1 MSRKLEYSI
10 KLWKKKKQQVISYYD
25 ERKKIIE
32 KEIEYYLCKIGEI
45 DYDIINSYYMISKYY
60 MRYGELKYLVKD
72 DVKEYKKYFYLS
84 AKAADLCINLL
95 NKGIQTFE
103 EVRLKLLS
111 YGGIYATIQAIIA
124 GDNELALQLAGEKSM
139 IGCILLERY
148 EEAPQYTIPYD
159 DDTYVNQSFISV
171 ARGDEEM
178 LKKSVESAI
187 KQIRKEARMDVTLI
201 DEYSLAAL
209 ILARKRGMNFD
220 IHVAEIPEGLLEDTP
235 LDYESLKLPIPEHVQ
250 ELLEK

>member
-1 MSRKLEYSI
+1 MSRKLEYYI
-10 KLWKKKKQQVISYYD
+10 KLWEKKKKQVISYYD
-25 ERKKIIE
+25 ESKTDIE
-32 KEIEYYLCKIGEI
+32 KEIEYYLGKIREK
-45 DYDIINSYYMISKYY
+45 DSDIIDTYYMMSKYY
-60 MRYGELKYLVKD
+60 MRYGELKYLVQD

-84 AKAADLCINLL
+84 AKAANLCIKLL
-95 NKGIQTFE
+95 NKEIQTFE
-103 EVRLKLLS
+103 RVRRDLLS

-148 EEAPQYTIPYD
+148 EEAQQYTIPYD
-159 DDTYVNQSFISV
+159 EETYVNQTFISV

-187 KQIRKEARMDVTLI
+187 KYIRKDARMDVTLI
-201 DEYSLAAL
+201 DEYSLAAV

>member
-1 MSRKLEYSI
+1 MSRL
-10 KLWKKKKQQVISYYD
+10 
-25 ERKKIIE
+25 
-32 KEIEYYLCKIGEI
+32 
-45 DYDIINSYYMISKYY
+45 
-60 MRYGELKYLVKD
+60 
-72 DVKEYKKYFYLS
+72 
-84 AKAADLCINLL
+84 
-95 NKGIQTFE
+95 
-103 EVRLKLLS
+103 
-111 YGGIYATIQAIIA
+111 QAIIA

-148 EEAPQYTIPYD
+148 EEAQQYTLLYD

-250 ELLEK
+250 ELLKNNKIKDKHMAHKKLSEMTEEELLQLVKNIMMRWIIS

>member
-1 MSRKLEYSI
+1 
-10 KLWKKKKQQVISYYD
+10 
-25 ERKKIIE
+25 
-32 KEIEYYLCKIGEI
+32 
-45 DYDIINSYYMISKYY
+45 MISKYY

-148 EEAPQYTIPYD
+148 EEAQQYTIPYD
-159 DDTYVNQSFISV
+159 EETYVNQTFISV

-187 KQIRKEARMDVTLI
+187 KYIRKDARMDVTLI

-209 ILARKRGMNFD
+209 ILARKRGLNFD
-220 IHVAEIPEGLLEDTP
+220 IHVAEIPEELLEDTP
-235 LDYESLKLPIPEHVQ
+235 LDYENLKLPILEHVQ